1 MDPTLPSNFERSGG
15 QQSRFGQRQKNL
27 KRSVFGGVRY
37 FSGVGGVRL
46 NDRFF
51 FGHRRRL
58 DGEEAASL
66 REAECLRGYAFARQE
81 LKKEEI
87 IMRIGL
93 SVFGSTYLMG
103 LHPRS
108 TRLKVTS
115 RELLDR
121 AAEAGVYGVEM
132 PVALLEGEDLSSFA
146 QAAGDRKMFIN
157 LATSG
162 YDPKK
167 LSQALKVAEK
177 VGALTV
183 RTVVGGAA
191 LGGDRRPMAGRWQS
205 FLDDVLRGL
214 KEAAAAAE
222 AAGVNLALENHQDL
236 ASEELLHL
244 CETIDSPRFG
254 ITLDTG
260 NPLATAEDP
269 LVFARRTAPFIKN
282 VHLKDYRI
290 YPSQEGYRLSRCPLG
305 QGVIEFPA
313 LFSILD
319 AIGRELPMP
328 IEVGAPE
335 TRHVRVLADDY
346 WHEYPPRTA
355 AQLAEVFRLVQSN
368 ARPSEEDWRTPHE
381 LGAPAEAVAEY
392 ERRQLEDSFSY
403 ILPLFKKFRPATQ

>member
-1 MDPTLPSNFERSGG
+1 
-15 QQSRFGQRQKNL
+15 
-27 KRSVFGGVRY
+27 
-37 FSGVGGVRL
+37 
-46 NDRFF
+46 
-51 FGHRRRL
+51 
-58 DGEEAASL
+58 
-66 REAECLRGYAFARQE
+66 
-81 LKKEEI
+81 
-87 IMRIGL
+87 MRIGL

-103 LHPRS
+103 LHPKSARP
-108 TRLKVTS
+108 RVTP

-121 AAEAGVYGVEM
+121 AATAGVYGVEM
-132 PVALLEGEDLSSFA
+132 PVALLEGENLSSFA
-146 QAAGDRKMFIN
+146 QAAGERKMFIN

-162 YDPKK
+162 YDPRK
-167 LSQALKVAEK
+167 LGEALAVAGK

-191 LGGDRRPMAGRWQS
+191 LGGDRRPMVGRWQP
-205 FLDDVLRGL
+205 FLNEVLRGL
-214 KEAAAAAE
+214 KEAATAAE

-236 ASEELLHL
+236 ASEELLWL

-260 NPLATAEDP
+260 NPLATSEDP
-269 LVFARRTAPFIKN
+269 LDFARRTAPYLKN

-290 YPSQEGYRLSRCPLG
+290 YSSQEGYRLSRCPLG
-305 QGVIEFPA
+305 QGVIDFTA
-313 LFSILD
+313 IFSILD
-319 AIGRELPMP
+319 AIGKELPMP

-355 AQLAEVFRLVQSN
+355 AQLAKVLRFVQSN
-368 ARPSEEDWRTPHE
+368 ARPSEEDWWTPHE

-403 ILPLFKKFRPATQ
+403 IIPLFKKFRPSSL